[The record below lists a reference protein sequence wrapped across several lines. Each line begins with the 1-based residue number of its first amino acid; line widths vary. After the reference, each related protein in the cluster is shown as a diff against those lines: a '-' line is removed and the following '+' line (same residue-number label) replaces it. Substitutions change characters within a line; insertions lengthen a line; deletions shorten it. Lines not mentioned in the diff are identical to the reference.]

1 VRVAFVPRHL
11 TFHRADVIEPCLD
24 LDDHEGSRAW
34 LESHQIDP
42 PVRASGD
49 RLQLPTR
56 KPRRSTE
63 PTVDMPR
70 AAGVDEIAMPPFV
83 DDRRMPDE
91 LQIDAEPIRDSPGQ
105 VERSVG
111 LLRLD
116 LGEV

>member
-1 VRVAFVPRHL
+1 
-11 TFHRADVIEPCLD
+11 
-24 LDDHEGSRAW
+24 
-34 LESHQIDP
+34 
-42 PVRASGD
+42 
-49 RLQLPTR
+49 
-56 KPRRSTE
+56 
-63 PTVDMPR
+63 MPR

-116 LGEV
+116 LGEVLPRHPDHGRQLGLRDVEHHARIAAEAGERDPQGRRHAPIQAIVPYLSLTR